1 MEQSEGN
8 RGGRKKG
15 SLFPFLYLNMVLEEC
30 FQIGPNE
37 LID

>member
-8 RGGRKKG
+8 RGGEKKARSF
-15 SLFPFLYLNMVLEEC
+15 SLDLNMVLEEC